1 MKEAV
6 RDVFLGPVPSFS
18 SMCTGGCAKC
28 LGGTLIPLTVFGIL
42 ANILLFFPGGKV
54 IDNNEHL
61 SEEVWFFGG
70 ILGSGFLMIFPVLVF
85 LGLKNKDCC
94 GCCGNERCG
103 KRFAM
108 FTSTIFAV
116 IGFLGAGY
124 SFVISAISINKGSK
138 CLMDN
143 STWGYPFHDG
153 DYLNDKAL
161 WSKCRE
167 PKNVVSWNLTLFSIL
182 LIIAVFQMLLCTIQV
197 VNGLL
202 GTLCGDCRC
211 CGCCRGDGPV

>member
-1 MKEAV
+1 
-6 RDVFLGPVPSFS
+6 
-18 SMCTGGCAKC
+18 MCTGGCAKC
-28 LGGTLIPLTVFGIL
+28 LGSTLIPLALFGFL
-42 ANILLFFPGGKV
+42 ANILLFFPGGRV
-54 IDNNEHL
+54 IDNNDHL

-70 ILGSGFLMIFPVLVF
+70 ILGSGVLMIFPALVF
-85 LGLKNKDCC
+85 LGLRNNDCC
-94 GCCGNERCG
+94 GCCGNESCG

-124 SFVISAISINKGSK
+124 SFVISAISINRGPK

-153 DYLNDKAL
+153 DYLNDEAL
-161 WSKCRE
+161 WSKCLKPE
-167 PKNVVSWNLTLFSIL
+167 DVVPWNLTLFSIL
-182 LIIAVFQMLLCTIQV
+182 LVVGAIQMLLCVIQV

-202 GTLCGDCRC
+202 GTLCGDCQC
-211 CGCCRGDGPV
+211 CGCCGGDGPV